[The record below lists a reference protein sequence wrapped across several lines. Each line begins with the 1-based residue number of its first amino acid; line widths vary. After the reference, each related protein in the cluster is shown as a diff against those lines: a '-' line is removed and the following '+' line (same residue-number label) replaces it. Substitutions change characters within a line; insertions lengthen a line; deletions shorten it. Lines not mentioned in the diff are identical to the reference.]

1 MLKKLW
7 NNEAG
12 FIISAELV
20 LVLTIAV
27 LGMVVGLSHITLAL
41 NQELNDVGQ
50 AIGAL
55 NQSFS
60 FVGYHCCRISHG
72 CYTASVAGSA
82 FSSAHCACTPRKVST
97 SVAHGGSPFVRSAT
111 YTMCYFMT
119 GVTPARHL

>member
-7 NNEAG
+7 NNDAG

-82 FSSAHCACTPRKVST
+82 FSDSEDVCDCSSISIVHATPKSEG
-97 SVAHGGSPFVRSAT
+97 SGGGH
-111 YTMCYFMT
+111 Y
-119 GVTPARHL
+119 